1 MNVAEFHA
9 KRRFVNTPSGRIA
22 FVEHGEGSP
31 ALFVHGVPLNG
42 FHWRHVMKALGD
54 CRRCIALDLMGL
66 GYSEIAAGQDVSFTA
81 QARMIGEFIAALGL
95 DRVDLVANDSGGA
108 IAQIF
113 AAHNP
118 GRLRSL
124 TLTNCDVHDGWP
136 PEAILPNIEAA
147 RMGTLA
153 GAFEQLL
160 KNPEATRARFARAY
174 ADPAVL
180 TDEVIRLYF
189 EPILQNACRRDAF
202 HRYFLA
208 FDSRQTVVIEPLL
221 RQLRVPTLIV
231 WGLNDIF
238 FPVKWAH
245 WLRATIPG
253 AVAVVEVPEAKLF
266 FAEDRPEAL
275 IEPLRHFLLQG
286 R

>member
-1 MNVAEFHA
+1 MDVAEFHA
-9 KRRFVNTPSGRIA
+9 KRRFVDTPSGRIA
-22 FVEHGEGSP
+22 FVERGEGLP

-42 FHWRHVMKALGD
+42 FHWRHVMKGLGD

-66 GYSEIAAGQDVSFTA
+66 GYTEIAPGQDVSFAA
-81 QARMIGEFIAALGL
+81 QARMIEEFVAALGL
-95 DRVDLVANDSGGA
+95 GQVDLVGNDSGGA
-108 IAQIF
+108 ISQIF
-113 AAHNP
+113 AAHNS

-147 RMGTLA
+147 RSGTLA

-160 KNPEATRARFARAY
+160 KNPEVARARFARTY
-174 ADPAVL
+174 VDPSVF

-189 EPILQNACRRDAF
+189 EPILQNAHRRDAF
-202 HRYFLA
+202 HRYFLG
-208 FDSRQTVVIEPLL
+208 FDSRQTVAVEPLL
-221 RQLRVPTLIV
+221 RKLRVPTLIV

-245 WLRATIPG
+245 WLQATIPG
-253 AVAVVEVPEAKLF
+253 AVEVVEVPEAKLF
-266 FAEDRPEAL
+266 FPEDRPEAL
-275 IEPLRHFLLQG
+275 IEPLRSFLL
-286 R
+286 RDR